1 MGHLSKIAQGVFI
14 GNGEV
19 WNFLDYAVNRDCG
32 SLISYTQNK
41 NFLRFNFFNNFNGG
55 GVRRYYNS
63 DIAPTV
69 TYGPVVFSKL
79 KGIGNNAVNDDI
91 GELYSVTSEGNST
104 LKFVSNEDFSTFQK
118 SIRELQLLDY
128 HKIID
133 DAKAKPE
140 HYFLKLKEED
150 YPVYSL
156 RERGDEYNV
165 PEIVSLKSPK
175 YNLKETSDFLRTFA
189 LSKTKQIREKQ
200 NVSVSY
206 SGFTVSHPV
215 YQGEIG
221 AKVNDRLKNIKRLV
235 GLTGVADEI
244 RNGPSMDKVVSTD
257 NESFIGKITPL
268 VSSIKQN
275 SFITEKES
283 FHELYIHGMK
293 EEDLKSYKKP
303 TTTKDDLFSDGI
315 DTSKLNTIVIRSDVG
330 LESYYA
336 DFRSKCLDKHA
347 ATNWKLSN
355 PYGVTYV
362 NGGNYT
368 INKPRYANETDVSDN
383 FNGGGHVKH
392 KNEVNT
398 TSYTFFEEFNGSE
411 TLYNFEE
418 TSVADG
424 SSVSLS
430 DYSGASILLKKTN
443 ELFRNN
449 KIKSLVNRFHTD
461 TRDIDSEFITSFDN
475 NFGLSRGR
483 NLVKKQYSG
492 KQSGD
497 KKTGYDD
504 PYCRVWTAH
513 KQYSKLKDRIR
524 PFVDDTG
531 NPISL
536 ADTQSKYGDLRPKDG
551 ANRLSTNS
559 VLKSDGYVSITPTNN
574 DGGFG
579 SNFQKY
585 MFSLENLAW
594 KDAGKDALSVEQ
606 RGPKGG
612 RIMWFPPYN
621 LKFSENVSVNWNA
634 NSFIGR
640 GEDIYSYINTLRSG
654 TLDFTLLID
663 HPSIL
668 NKYRGT
674 SLMVDDKN
682 EMEQDILRYFAGC
695 GNLNDEINVSE
706 NIEEVKEEDEEPT
719 QTPEMAPYSKKIAYV
734 VFFPNNFSGYDYFN
748 NTGESNYTKY
758 VDVGEEKA
766 LDKLN
771 ADFPNYKVTEENFE
785 LGVYPTFE
793 NEESVVLNNQPVYRV
808 KAVVDEGIV
817 IYDYYAKPELDVDSL
832 SQLLMEYNNNPNYGC
847 SIMDEKYKNQ
857 NVGDENKISYGV
869 APADFDTY
877 IKENVFGSS
886 DTDVYYYDKFVTI
899 AENFKSDMI
908 FNHPAN
914 EHKIKNITF
923 RGFAS
928 SHGAQNYNE
937 ELCNRR
943 QYTLKKLLNEF
954 CASLNDSSIEYINGD
969 NGIIE
974 LSENVK
980 SVNDNNAKVGRMAVM
995 IIEIEQCEDNTAQS
1009 DVLADGDTTESVD
1022 GAQLDPQNPQSATD
1036 NNNTF
1041 TKTLTISNKDYTYDN
1056 EYLYFSSLRS
1066 DSLEYKNIVDKV
1078 RFFEPAFHSITPE
1091 GFNSRLTFLHQCT
1104 RQGPTNAVSGG
1115 GVGRDS
1121 NDYLKFAGNLSFGRA
1136 PYCILRIGDFFNT
1149 KICIDSLSITYDN
1162 NGVQWDLNPE
1172 GAGVQPMFAN
1182 VSISFKFIG
1191 GQDISGPVE
1200 RLQNAV
1206 TSNYYAN
1213 ASVYSRH
1220 ADDENL
1226 YYDAIR
1232 NTYGNKV

>member
-32 SLISYTQNK
+32 SLISYTQNRD
-41 NFLRFNFFNNFNGG
+41 FLRFNLFNNFNGG

-69 TYGPVVFSKL
+69 TYGPVIFSNL
-79 KGIGNNAVNDDI
+79 KGISNNAVNDDI
-91 GELYSVTSEGNST
+91 GELYSATNEGNST
-104 LKFVSNEDFSTFQK
+104 LKFISNDDFSSFQK
-118 SIRELQLLDY
+118 TIRELQLLDY
-128 HKIID
+128 YKVID
-133 DAKAKPE
+133 NPKAKPE
-140 HYFLKLKEED
+140 YYFLNITGED
-150 YPVYSL
+150 YPVYSS

-165 PEIVSLKSPK
+165 PEIVSLKSPRH
-175 YNLKETSDFLRTFA
+175 NLDETSEVLKEFA
-189 LSKTKQIREKQ
+189 LNKTKQIREKQ
-200 NVSVSY
+200 KVSNSY
-206 SGFTVSHPV
+206 SGFTVTSNYPV
-215 YQGEIG
+215 YQGKIG
-221 AKVNDRLKNIKRLV
+221 AKVNDRLDSIKRIV
-235 GLTGVADEI
+235 GLSEVADKI
-244 RNGPSMDKVVSTD
+244 RNGSSTDKGSSMNKGSSTD
-257 NESFIGKITPL
+257 NESFNGNITPL
-268 VSSIKQN
+268 KTRITQN
-275 SFITEKES
+275 SFITNNES
-283 FHELYIHGMK
+283 FHELYIHGMSK
-293 EEDLKSYKKP
+293 EKLKTYVRP
-303 TTTKDDLFSDGI
+303 TTTIEDLFSDGI
-315 DTSKLNTIVIRSDVG
+315 DTNNLNKLVIRTNDG
-330 LESYYA
+330 LYTYYEGARAKYASITIKPSTSIWHEYKSYGIEYGGYLG
-336 DFRSKCLDKHA
+336 SEKYSV
-347 ATNWKLSN
+347 NN
-355 PYGVTYV
+355 PHH
-362 NGGNYT
+362 
-368 INKPRYANETDVSDN
+368 ANESFISSV
-383 FNGGGHVKH
+383 FNSGGHVKH

-483 NLVKKQYSG
+483 NLVRKQYSG

-524 PFVDDTG
+524 PFVNDEG

-621 LKFSENVSVNWNA
+621 LRFSENVSVNWNA

-748 NTGESNYTKY
+748 NTGES
-758 VDVGEEKA
+758 
-766 LDKLN
+766 
-771 ADFPNYKVTEENFE
+771 
-785 LGVYPTFE
+785 
-793 NEESVVLNNQPVYRV
+793 
-808 KAVVDEGIV
+808 
-817 IYDYYAKPELDVDSL
+817 KPELDVASL

-869 APADFDTY
+869 APVDFDTY

-908 FNHPAN
+908 FNHPAT

-923 RGFAS
+923 KGYAS

-937 ELCNRR
+937 ELCIRR
-943 QYTLKKLLNEF
+943 RDTLKKLLNEF
-954 CASLNDSSIEYINGD
+954 CLSLNDSSIEYIYGD